1 MSNATEFYCIE
12 STSDTSIIE
21 EIIQNELKRADG
33 LPQEL
38 AVKVF
43 TKDNSICWD
52 YDPSI
57 AISFEQEK
65 ILVKIV
71 HSAFN
76 SVKLITY

>member
-1 MSNATEFYCIE
+1 MSNTAEFYCIE
-12 STSDTSIIE
+12 STSETSIIE

-38 AVKVF
+38 AVNVF

-52 YDPSI
+52 FDDSI
-57 AISFEQEK
+57 AISFEQQK
-65 ILVKIV
+65 VLVKIV

-76 SVKLITY
+76 SVKR

>member
-1 MSNATEFYCIE
+1 MSNATELYCIE
-12 STSDTSIIE
+12 STSETLIIE

-38 AVKVF
+38 AIKVF

-57 AISFEQEK
+57 AISFEQQK
-65 ILVKIV
+65 VLVKIV
-71 HSAFN
+71 HSVFN
-76 SVKLITY
+76 LVRLVTC

>member
-1 MSNATEFYCIE
+1 MSNTAELYCIE
-12 STSDTSIIE
+12 STSETSIIE

-38 AVKVF
+38 AVNVF

-57 AISFEQEK
+57 SISFEQEK

-71 HSAFN
+71 HSAFY
-76 SVKLITY
+76 SVKR

>member
-1 MSNATEFYCIE
+1 MSNATELYCIE
-12 STSDTSIIE
+12 STSETSIIE

-52 YDPSI
+52 FDDSI

-65 ILVKIV
+65 VLVKIV
-71 HSAFN
+71 HNAFD
-76 SVKLITY
+76 SVKQITY

>member
-1 MSNATEFYCIE
+1 MSNATELYCIE
-12 STSDTSIIE
+12 STSETSIIE

-38 AVKVF
+38 AIKVF

-57 AISFEQEK
+57 AISFEQQK
-65 ILVKIV
+65 VLVKIV
-71 HSAFN
+71 HSVFN
-76 SVKLITY
+76 LVRLVTC

>member
-1 MSNATEFYCIE
+1 MSNATELYCIE

-43 TKDNSICWD
+43 AKDNSICWD
-52 YDPSI
+52 FDDSI

-76 SVKLITY
+76 SVKLISY

>member
-1 MSNATEFYCIE
+1 MSNAPELYCIE
-12 STSDTSIIE
+12 STSETSIIE
-21 EIIQNELKRADG
+21 EIIQNELKRAVEF
-33 LPQEL
+33 PQEI

-71 HSAFN
+71 HSAFD
-76 SVKLITY
+76 SVKR